1 MNEDMKSLDNFEKKI
16 DIWIEC
22 MEIYKIFDL
31 YMYLHSMNKKFIQ
44 MTEIR

>member
-22 MEIYKIFDL
+22 MEIYKIFEL
-31 YMYLHSMNKKFIQ
+31 YIYMWKNESKVYSND
-44 MTEIR
+44 